1 MNSVMENKHEV
12 VEMGET
18 EGDGGA
24 DVIDVL
30 RRFHYGEP
38 AAAAHTTNL
47 RKQSCL
53 LCSIPTGMR
62 QPFATSTRCTWYRP
76 MERSIRYSRRP

>member
-18 EGDGGA
+18 EGDG
-24 DVIDVL
+24 
-30 RRFHYGEP
+30 
-38 AAAAHTTNL
+38 
-47 RKQSCL
+47 QSCL